1 MSGPTDTSRRWLLA
15 ALLCSLAGCATPRSP
30 SPASAPTVQEDVWSG
45 RLALNVEATA
55 AALAQTMTASFE
67 LRGSAQQGEL
77 SLFSPLGQT
86 LALASWSPA
95 GATLQQ
101 GEQRRQYPGMAE
113 LTQQLTGAAL
123 PLAALFQWLR
133 GQAADVP
140 GWSADLSGQSDGRI
154 EARRHSPLPRAELRI
169 RLQP

>member
-1 MSGPTDTSRRWLLA
+1 
-15 ALLCSLAGCATPRSP
+15 
-30 SPASAPTVQEDVWSG
+30 
-45 RLALNVEATA
+45 
-55 AALAQTMTASFE
+55 MTAGFE
-67 LRGSAQQGEL
+67 LRGNAQQGEL

-86 LALASWSPA
+86 VALASWSPT

-101 GEQRRQYPGMAE
+101 GEQRQQFASMAE

-133 GQAADVP
+133 GQAAEVS
-140 GWSADLSGQSDGRI
+140 GWSAVLSEHGDGRI
-154 EARRHSPLPRAELRI
+154 EAQRHSPLPRAELRI